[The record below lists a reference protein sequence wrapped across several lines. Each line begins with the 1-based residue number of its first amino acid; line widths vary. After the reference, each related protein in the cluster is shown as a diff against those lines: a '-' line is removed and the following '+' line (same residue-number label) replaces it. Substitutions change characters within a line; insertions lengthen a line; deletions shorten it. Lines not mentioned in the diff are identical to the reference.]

1 MKKIT
6 KFLDSVMGGIKRT
19 CIAKAVAVFAVASIA
34 INVNAQ
40 TDNNQ
45 TDDDLSGITS
55 VDGLKGKTE
64 ADLYAQKIIF
74 DSDKGET
81 NDNFAFPTNTAQHF
95 FLYNV
100 KTGRFLNAGGYWG
113 THVSLKEYGE
123 PLAIVEGD
131 HKLSGKTFMK
141 LVMEMH
147 GTEGKYVGWYNVP
160 GDKNKDAADIGVFVD
175 RKFDDLYGWHLEP
188 VNNGDGKNTYRLYTY
203 TPQTMDNDGNV
214 TSWDGNKRYYLCSNK
229 GSVDVDVNCGAFPY
243 NEKNEN
249 PEYAGYDEWRF
260 LSYEDLRK
268 LQDKRADYMKDAL
281 ELSFKLKC
289 SGFSRADNDITN
301 WKTYNFD
308 TKKHNDTGFENGFA
322 LYGLSKQYNY
332 IAGPDTKPSEKK
344 EDSPKWKNTL
354 PVTGYEFDG
363 KKYYYS
369 DLDSYRRH
377 LGKYY
382 TASIT
387 NKRGIVYQDVEV
399 TMPGRYQIEC
409 KGYSTTKA
417 ASLFAGVLKFD
428 QTGEDKDKM
437 IDEAKKTTLNQV
449 SNMSQAAKESL
460 HVLEKNVDYAGKNF
474 YGSRQYINTVYVTV
488 PESFIEA
495 HKKATIRFGIMVGD
509 YQTDQTDQ
517 TDQTEKDV
525 KGDEWTVFDD
535 FRMLYAAKDVKEDL
549 ILDEN
554 RDNLSYLVNCKN
566 PMENKTLHLNKTF
579 TLDKWNSFILP
590 VNLNKTQVL
599 ATFGAN
605 ARLAKL
611 TRLTDTGIEFTS
623 VDLLDDDSKPAI
635 EAYVPYII
643 FPRKGAD
650 QTEAYTAEYEQ
661 NTQASLLKINIPA
674 NHYVIG
680 KVSMPSKGWS
690 KMNQSK
696 WKWATSMASK
706 DGKME
711 AWGTFARTFG
721 EATQNADNGFVWEF
735 TKKDNI
741 LDGCCDLKDCYFFA
755 NGNMYHSKD
764 RPRGL
769 RGFSCW
775 FKMAEGAQQSLRLT
789 IDGVSQGTTGIED
802 ILADY
807 EQPVSRFANGIYN
820 LNGQLVK
827 QGNSTA
833 GLPSGMYIVNG
844 KKCIVR

>member
-19 CIAKAVAVFAVASIA
+19 CVAKALAVFAVASIA

-64 ADLYAQKIIF
+64 AQLYEQKITF
-74 DSDKGET
+74 GEGET

-147 GTEGKYVGWYNVP
+147 GTEGKYVGWYGVP
-160 GDKNKDAADIGVFVD
+160 GDKNRDAADIGVFID

-188 VNNGDGKNTYRLYTY
+188 VDNGDGKNTYRLYTY
-203 TPQTMDNDGNV
+203 TPQTMDKDGNV
-214 TSWDGNKRYYLCSNK
+214 TSWNGTKRYYLCSNK

-289 SGFSRADNDITN
+289 PCFSRGDNDITN
-301 WKTYNFD
+301 WNTYNFKTHD
-308 TKKHNDTGFENGFA
+308 KNTIGLTDGFA
-322 LYGLSKQYNY
+322 LYGLSKYYNY

-344 EDSPKWKNTL
+344 EDEPTWKKDL
-354 PVTGYEFDG
+354 PAEFEKTTYADW
-363 KKYYYS
+363 
-369 DLDSYRRH
+369 DSYRRH

-387 NKRGIVYQDVEV
+387 NKRGIIYQDVEISI
-399 TMPGRYQIEC
+399 PGRYQIEC
-409 KGYSTTKA
+409 KGYSTTKK
-417 ASLFAGVLKFD
+417 ASLFAGVLNSDNTLIGK
-428 QTGEDKDKM
+428 
-437 IDEAKKTTLNQV
+437 AKKETLNQV
-449 SNMSQAAKESL
+449 SNMSQDAQKAL
-460 HVLEKNVDYAGKNF
+460 HVSEHNVDYAGKNF

-488 PESFIEA
+488 TQEDIDSG
-495 HKKATIRFGIMVGD
+495 KNKIRFGIMVGD
-509 YQTDQTDQ
+509 KNDANQDP
-517 TDQTEKDV
+517 E
-525 KGDEWTVFDD
+525 GDEWTVFDD
-535 FRMLYAAKDVKEDL
+535 FRILYAANKVNEDL

-590 VNLNKTQVL
+590 VNLSKTQVL

-643 FPRKGAD
+643 FPKKNPG
-650 QTEAYTAEYEQ
+650 QTEAYTANYEQ
-661 NTQASLLKINIPA
+661 NNQSDLLDITISA

-680 KVSMPSKGWS
+680 KVSMPSTVLLE
-690 KMNQSK
+690 KMNTEK
-696 WKWATSMASK
+696 WILK
-706 DGKME
+706 DPVGNNGIT
-711 AWGTFARTFG
+711 ANGTFARTFG
-721 EATQNADNGFVWEF
+721 TKQIDNG
-735 TKKDNI
+735 
-741 LDGCCDLKDCYFFA
+741 DGTYTWTNDGSIIPDRPTLEHSYFFA
-755 NGNMYHSKD
+755 NGNMYHSTG

-775 FKMAEGAQQSLRLT
+775 FETTGAQKSLKFTL
-789 IDGVSQGTTGIED
+789 DGVTQSGTTGIED

>member
-6 KFLDSVMGGIKRT
+6 KFLDSVVGGIKRT
-19 CIAKAVAVFAVASIA
+19 CVAKALAVFAVASIA
-34 INVNAQ
+34 INANALA
-40 TDNNQ
+40 DNNQ
-45 TDDDLSGITS
+45 VDDDLNGITS
-55 VDGLKGKTE
+55 VDQLVGISQ
-64 ADLYAQKIIF
+64 ADLEKQQIEVNQGK
-74 DSDKGET
+74 E
-81 NDNFAFPTNTAQHF
+81 DNLTFPTDYAQHF

-100 KTGRFLNAGGYWG
+100 NTGRFLNVGGYWG

-123 PLAIVEGD
+123 PLAIVKGD
-131 HKLSGKTFMK
+131 HKLGDKTFFK
-141 LVMEMH
+141 LVMEMD
-147 GTEGKYVGWYNVP
+147 GTEGKYVGWYGTP

-175 RKFDDLYGWHLEP
+175 RWFADVFGWQLEKVP
-188 VNNGDGKNTYRLYTY
+188 NDTQNTYRLYTFVKS
-203 TPQTMDNDGNV
+203 DGSN
-214 TSWDGNKRYYLCSNK
+214 WDTTKRYYLCSNK

-260 LSYEDLRK
+260 LSYEQIRK
-268 LQDKRADYMKDAL
+268 LQDKRADNMKDAL
-281 ELSFKLKC
+281 ELSFKLRC
-289 SGFSRADNDITN
+289 PGFSRGDNDIKKWN
-301 WKTYNFD
+301 TYNFK
-308 TKKHNDTGFENGFA
+308 TKIGTATGLTDDFA
-322 LYGLSKQYNY
+322 KYGLSKYYNY
-332 IAGPDTKPSEKK
+332 IAGDKTQTDENV
-344 EDSPKWKNTL
+344 WTNTL
-354 PVTGYEFDG
+354 PAVTGYEFEG
-363 KKYYYS
+363 TKYKHR
-369 DLDSYRRH
+369 DNYRRH

-387 NKRGIVYQDVEV
+387 NKRGIVYQDVEISI
-399 TMPGRYQIEC
+399 PGRYQIEC
-409 KGYSTTKA
+409 KGYSTTKK
-417 ASLFAGVLKFD
+417 ASLFAGVLNSD
-428 QTGEDKDKM
+428 NTLIDK
-437 IDEAKKTTLNQV
+437 AKKTTLNQV
-449 SNMSQAAKESL
+449 SNMSQEAKDAL
-460 HVLEKNVDYAGKNF
+460 HVKDKNVDYAGKNF

-488 PESFIEA
+488 TQKDIDSNN
-495 HKKATIRFGIMVGD
+495 KKIRFGIMVGD
-509 YQTDQTDQ
+509 QNDTNV
-517 TDQTEKDV
+517 E
-525 KGDEWTVFDD
+525 GDEWTVFDD
-535 FRMLYAAKDVKEDL
+535 FRILYAANNVEEDL

-554 RDNLSYLVNCKN
+554 RKDLSYLVNCPT

-579 TLDKWNSFILP
+579 TLNKWNSFILP

-650 QTEAYTAEYEQ
+650 QTEAYTANYLQ
-661 NTQASLLKINIPA
+661 NGQSPLNIKIAA

-680 KVSMPSKGWS
+680 KVSMPLTTTEGVKANDWS
-690 KMNQSK
+690 KMDKEK
-696 WKWATSMASK
+696 WTTTMIGGNDQIKAY
-706 DGKME
+706 
-711 AWGTFARTFG
+711 GTFARTFDP
-721 EATQNADNGFVWEF
+721 EATQDDKDGTWKFSNKKSTIITGRDNLIGS
-735 TKKDNI
+735 
-741 LDGCCDLKDCYFFA
+741 YFFD
-755 NGNMYHSKD
+755 NGNMYHSKKSS
-764 RPRGL
+764 RGL

-775 FKMAEGAQQSLRLT
+775 FKMAEGAQSALKFTL
-789 IDGVSQGTTGIED
+789 DGVSQGTTGIED

>member
-19 CIAKAVAVFAVASIA
+19 CVAKALAVFAVASIA
-34 INVNAQ
+34 INANALA
-40 TDNNQ
+40 DNNQ
-45 TDDDLSGITS
+45 VDDDLNGITS
-55 VDGLKGKTE
+55 VDQLVGISQ
-64 ADLYAQKIIF
+64 ADLEKQQIEVNQGK
-74 DSDKGET
+74 E
-81 NDNFAFPTNTAQHF
+81 DNLTFPTDYAQHF

-100 KTGRFLNAGGYWG
+100 NTGRFLNVGGYWG

-123 PLAIVEGD
+123 PLAIVKGD
-131 HKLSGKTFMK
+131 HKLGDKTFFK
-141 LVMEMH
+141 LVMEMD
-147 GTEGKYVGWYNVP
+147 GTEGKYVGWYGTP

-175 RKFDDLYGWHLEP
+175 RWFADVFGWQLEKVP
-188 VNNGDGKNTYRLYTY
+188 NDTQNTYRLYTFVKS
-203 TPQTMDNDGNV
+203 DGSN
-214 TSWDGNKRYYLCSNK
+214 WDTTKRYYLCSNK

-260 LSYEDLRK
+260 LSYEQIRK
-268 LQDKRADYMKDAL
+268 LQDKRADNMKDAL
-281 ELSFKLKC
+281 ELSFKLRC
-289 SGFSRADNDITN
+289 PGFSRGDNDIKKWN
-301 WKTYNFD
+301 TYNFK
-308 TKKHNDTGFENGFA
+308 TKIGTATGLTDDFA
-322 LYGLSKQYNY
+322 KYGLSKYYNY
-332 IAGPDTKPSEKK
+332 IAGDKTQTD
-344 EDSPKWKNTL
+344 EDVWTNTL
-354 PVTGYEFDG
+354 PAVTGYEFEG
-363 KKYYYS
+363 TKYKHR
-369 DLDSYRRH
+369 DNYRRH

-387 NKRGIVYQDVEV
+387 NKRGIVYQDVEISI
-399 TMPGRYQIEC
+399 PGRYQIEC
-409 KGYSTTKA
+409 KGYSTTKK
-417 ASLFAGVLKFD
+417 ASLFAGVLNSD
-428 QTGEDKDKM
+428 NTLIDK
-437 IDEAKKTTLNQV
+437 AKKTTLNQV
-449 SNMSQAAKESL
+449 SNMSQEAKDAL
-460 HVLEKNVDYAGKNF
+460 HVKDKNVDYAGKNF

-488 PESFIEA
+488 TQKEIDSNN
-495 HKKATIRFGIMVGD
+495 KKIRFGIMVGD
-509 YQTDQTDQ
+509 QNDTNV
-517 TDQTEKDV
+517 E
-525 KGDEWTVFDD
+525 GDEWTVFDD
-535 FRMLYAAKDVKEDL
+535 FRILYAANNVEEDL

-554 RDNLSYLVNCKN
+554 RKDLSYLVNCPT

-579 TLDKWNSFILP
+579 TLNKWNSFILP

-650 QTEAYTAEYEQ
+650 QTEAYTASYEQ
-661 NTQASLLKINIPA
+661 QDNQPLQTITIAA

-680 KVSMPSKGWS
+680 KVSMPLTTTEGVKANDWS
-690 KMNQSK
+690 KMDKEK
-696 WKWATSMASK
+696 WTTTMIGGNDQIKAY
-706 DGKME
+706 
-711 AWGTFARTFG
+711 GTFARTFDP
-721 EATQNADNGFVWEF
+721 EATQDDKDGTWKFSNKKSTIITGRDNLIGS
-735 TKKDNI
+735 
-741 LDGCCDLKDCYFFA
+741 YFFD
-755 NGNMYHSKD
+755 NGNMYHSKKSS
-764 RPRGL
+764 RGL

-775 FKMAEGAQQSLRLT
+775 FKMAEGAQSALKFTL
-789 IDGVSQGTTGIED
+789 DGVSQGTTGIED

>member
-34 INVNAQ
+34 INANAQ
-40 TDNNQ
+40 TDN
-45 TDDDLSGITS
+45 S
-55 VDGLKGKTE
+55 VIMGVDQLVGKTE
-64 ADLYAQKIIF
+64 AQLYEQKIII
-74 DSDKGET
+74 DPKKGET
-81 NDNFAFPTNTAQHF
+81 NDNFAFPTDYAKHF

-100 KTGRFLNAGGYWG
+100 KTGRFLNVGGYWG

-141 LVMEMH
+141 LVMEMD
-147 GTEGKYVGWYNVP
+147 GTEGKYVGWFGVP
-160 GDKNKDAADIGVFVD
+160 KNDNPDVGVFVD
-175 RKFDDLYGWHLEP
+175 RKFGDVFGWHLEP
-188 VNNGDGKNTYRLYTY
+188 IKGKINTYRLYTY
-203 TPQTMDNDGNV
+203 PYDRVVGNIIY
-214 TSWDGNKRYYLCSNK
+214 WDTKKKYYLCSNK
-229 GSVDVDVNCGAFPY
+229 GSVDVDVNCGAFSEDEI
-243 NEKNEN
+243 NKDS
-249 PEYAGYDEWRF
+249 EYAGYDEWRF
-260 LSYEDLRK
+260 LSYEQIRDL
-268 LQDKRADYMKDAL
+268 QNANADKMKDAL
-281 ELSFKLKC
+281 ELSFKLRC
-289 SGFSRADNDITN
+289 PGFSRGDNDIKN
-301 WKTYNFD
+301 WNTYNFK
-308 TKKHNDTGFENGFA
+308 TKIGTATGLTDEFA
-322 LYGLSKQYNY
+322 RYGLSNYYNY
-332 IAGPDTKPSEKK
+332 IAGSNTKTSEKI
-344 EDSPKWKNTL
+344 EDAPTWKNTL
-354 PVTGYEFDG
+354 PKTGYEFDG
-363 KKYYYS
+363 RKYDNS
-369 DLDSYRRH
+369 KGSFEDYRRH

-399 TMPGRYQIEC
+399 SIAGRYQIEC
-409 KGYSTTKA
+409 KGYSTTKK
-417 ASLFAGVLKFD
+417 ASLFAGVLNSD
-428 QTGEDKDKM
+428 NTLIDK
-437 IDEAKKTTLNQV
+437 AKKDTLNQV
-449 SNMSQAAKESL
+449 SNMSQTDQNAL
-460 HVLEKNVDYAGKNF
+460 HVSEYNVDYAGKNF

-488 PESFIEA
+488 TDEDL
-495 HKKATIRFGIMVGD
+495 KAGNGKAKIRFGIMVGD
-509 YQTDQTDQ
+509 KNDANQDPEGY
-517 TDQTEKDV
+517 
-525 KGDEWTVFDD
+525 EWTVFDD
-535 FRMLYAAKDVKEDL
+535 FRILYAAKDVKEDL
-549 ILDEN
+549 ILDEY

-623 VDLLDDDSKPAI
+623 VDLLDDNSTAI

-643 FPRKGAD
+643 FPKKNPG
-650 QTEAYTAEYEQ
+650 QTEAYTASYEQ
-661 NTQASLLKINIPA
+661 QNNQPLQTIKIAA

-680 KVSMPSKGWS
+680 KVSMPLTTTEGVKANDWS
-690 KMNQSK
+690 KMNQTNWTTTMIGGNDQIK
-696 WKWATSMASK
+696 AY
-706 DGKME
+706 
-711 AWGTFARTFG
+711 GTFARTFG
-721 EATQNADNGFVWEF
+721 TEASQDEKGKWTFSNKNIFEDRDNLIGS
-735 TKKDNI
+735 
-741 LDGCCDLKDCYFFA
+741 YFFD
-755 NGNMYHSKD
+755 NGNMYHSKKSQ
-764 RPRGL
+764 RGL

-775 FKMAEGAQQSLRLT
+775 FRTDGAQKSLKFTL
-789 IDGVSQGTTGIED
+789 DGVTQSGTTGIED

>member
-19 CIAKAVAVFAVASIA
+19 CVAKALAVFAVASIA
-34 INVNAQ
+34 INANALA
-40 TDNNQ
+40 DNNQ
-45 TDDDLSGITS
+45 VDDDLNGITS
-55 VDGLKGKTE
+55 VDQLVGISQ
-64 ADLYAQKIIF
+64 ADLEKQQIEVNQGK
-74 DSDKGET
+74 E
-81 NDNFAFPTNTAQHF
+81 DNLTFPTDYAQHF

-100 KTGRFLNAGGYWG
+100 NTGRFLNVGGYWG

-123 PLAIVEGD
+123 PLAIVKGD
-131 HKLSGKTFMK
+131 HKLGDKTFFK
-141 LVMEMH
+141 LVMEMD
-147 GTEGKYVGWYNVP
+147 GTEGKYVGWYGTP

-175 RKFDDLYGWHLEP
+175 RWFADVFGWQLEKVP
-188 VNNGDGKNTYRLYTY
+188 NDTQNTYRLYTFVKS
-203 TPQTMDNDGNV
+203 DGSN
-214 TSWDGNKRYYLCSNK
+214 WDTTKRYYLCSNK

-260 LSYEDLRK
+260 LSYEQIRK
-268 LQDKRADYMKDAL
+268 LQDKRADNMKDAL
-281 ELSFKLKC
+281 ELSFKLRC
-289 SGFSRADNDITN
+289 PGFSRGDNDIKKWN
-301 WKTYNFD
+301 TYNFK
-308 TKKHNDTGFENGFA
+308 TKIGTATGLTDDFA
-322 LYGLSKQYNY
+322 KYGLSKYYNY
-332 IAGPDTKPSEKK
+332 IAGDKTQTDENV
-344 EDSPKWKNTL
+344 WTNTL
-354 PVTGYEFDG
+354 PAVTGYEFEG
-363 KKYYYS
+363 TKYKHR
-369 DLDSYRRH
+369 DNYRRH

-387 NKRGIVYQDVEV
+387 NKRGIVYQDVEISI
-399 TMPGRYQIEC
+399 PGRYQIEC
-409 KGYSTTKA
+409 KGYSTTKK
-417 ASLFAGVLKFD
+417 ASLFAGVLNSD
-428 QTGEDKDKM
+428 NALIDK
-437 IDEAKKTTLNQV
+437 AKKTTLNQV
-449 SNMSQAAKESL
+449 SNMSQEAKDAL
-460 HVLEKNVDYAGKNF
+460 HVKDKNVDYAGKNF

-488 PESFIEA
+488 TQKDIDSNN
-495 HKKATIRFGIMVGD
+495 KKIRFGIMVGD
-509 YQTDQTDQ
+509 QNDTNV
-517 TDQTEKDV
+517 E
-525 KGDEWTVFDD
+525 GDEWTVFDD
-535 FRMLYAAKDVKEDL
+535 FRILYAANNVEEDL

-554 RDNLSYLVNCKN
+554 RKDLSYLVNCPT

-579 TLDKWNSFILP
+579 TLNKWNSFILP

-650 QTEAYTAEYEQ
+650 QTEAYTANYLQ
-661 NTQASLLKINIPA
+661 NGQSPLNIKIAA

-680 KVSMPSKGWS
+680 KVSMPLTTTEGVKANDWS
-690 KMNQSK
+690 KMDKEK
-696 WKWATSMASK
+696 WTTTMIGGNDQIKAY
-706 DGKME
+706 
-711 AWGTFARTFG
+711 GTFARTFDP
-721 EATQNADNGFVWEF
+721 EATQDDKDGTWKFSNKKSTIITGRDNLIGS
-735 TKKDNI
+735 
-741 LDGCCDLKDCYFFA
+741 YFFD
-755 NGNMYHSKD
+755 NGNMYHSKKSS
-764 RPRGL
+764 RGL

-775 FKMAEGAQQSLRLT
+775 FKMAEGAQSALKFTL
-789 IDGVSQGTTGIED
+789 DGVSQGTTGIED

>member
-19 CIAKAVAVFAVASIA
+19 CVAKALAVFAVASIA
-34 INVNAQ
+34 INANALA
-40 TDNNQ
+40 DNNQ
-45 TDDDLSGITS
+45 VDDDLNGITS
-55 VDGLKGKTE
+55 VDQLVGISQ
-64 ADLYAQKIIF
+64 ADLEKQQIEVNQGK
-74 DSDKGET
+74 E
-81 NDNFAFPTNTAQHF
+81 DNLTFPTDYAQHF

-100 KTGRFLNAGGYWG
+100 NTGRFLNVGGYWG

-123 PLAIVEGD
+123 PLAIVKGD
-131 HKLSGKTFMK
+131 HKLGDKTFFK
-141 LVMEMH
+141 LVMEMD
-147 GTEGKYVGWYNVP
+147 GTEGKYVGWYGTP

-175 RKFDDLYGWHLEP
+175 RWFADVFGWQLEKVP
-188 VNNGDGKNTYRLYTY
+188 NDTQNTYRLYTFVKS
-203 TPQTMDNDGNV
+203 DGSN
-214 TSWDGNKRYYLCSNK
+214 WDTTKRYYLCSNK
-229 GSVDVDVNCGAFPY
+229 GSVDVDVNCEAFPY

-260 LSYEDLRK
+260 LSYEQIRK
-268 LQDKRADYMKDAL
+268 LQDKRADNMKDAL
-281 ELSFKLKC
+281 ELSFKLRC
-289 SGFSRADNDITN
+289 PGFSRGDNDIKKWN
-301 WKTYNFD
+301 TYNFK
-308 TKKHNDTGFENGFA
+308 TKIGTATGLTDDFA
-322 LYGLSKQYNY
+322 KYGLSKYYNY
-332 IAGPDTKPSEKK
+332 IAGVKTQTDENVWT
-344 EDSPKWKNTL
+344 NTL
-354 PVTGYEFDG
+354 PAVTGYEFEG
-363 KKYYYS
+363 TKYKNR
-369 DLDSYRRH
+369 DNYRRH

-387 NKRGIVYQDVEV
+387 NKRGIVYQDVEISI
-399 TMPGRYQIEC
+399 PGRYQIEC
-409 KGYSTTKA
+409 KGYSTTKK
-417 ASLFAGVLKFD
+417 ASLFAGVLNSD
-428 QTGEDKDKM
+428 NTLIDK
-437 IDEAKKTTLNQV
+437 AKKTTLNQV
-449 SNMSQAAKESL
+449 SNMSQEAKDAL
-460 HVLEKNVDYAGKNF
+460 HVKDKNVDYAGKNF

-488 PESFIEA
+488 TQKDIDSNN
-495 HKKATIRFGIMVGD
+495 KKIRFGIMVGD
-509 YQTDQTDQ
+509 QNDTNV
-517 TDQTEKDV
+517 E
-525 KGDEWTVFDD
+525 GDEWTVFDD
-535 FRMLYAAKDVKEDL
+535 FRILYAANNVEEDL

-554 RDNLSYLVNCKN
+554 RKDLSYLVNCPT

-579 TLDKWNSFILP
+579 TLNKWNSFILP

-650 QTEAYTAEYEQ
+650 QTETYTANYLQ
-661 NTQASLLKINIPA
+661 NGQSPLNIKIAA

-680 KVSMPSKGWS
+680 KVSMPLTTTEGVKANDWS
-690 KMNQSK
+690 KMDKEK
-696 WKWATSMASK
+696 WTTTMIGGNDQIKAY
-706 DGKME
+706 
-711 AWGTFARTFG
+711 GTFARTFDP
-721 EATQNADNGFVWEF
+721 EATQDDKDGTWKFSNKKSTIITGRDNLIGS
-735 TKKDNI
+735 
-741 LDGCCDLKDCYFFA
+741 YFFD
-755 NGNMYHSKD
+755 NGNMYHSKKSS
-764 RPRGL
+764 RGL

-775 FKMAEGAQQSLRLT
+775 FKMAEGAQSALKFTL
-789 IDGVSQGTTGIED
+789 DGVSQGTTGIED

>member
-19 CIAKAVAVFAVASIA
+19 CVAKALAVFAVASIA

-40 TDNNQ
+40 T
-45 TDDDLSGITS
+45 GVITG
-55 VDGLKGKTE
+55 VDQLVGKTE
-64 ADLYAQKIIF
+64 KELYDQKITVTK
-74 DSDKGET
+74 DHEDE
-81 NDNFAFPTNTAQHF
+81 FAFPTNTAQHF

-147 GTEGKYVGWYNVP
+147 GTEGKYVGWYGVP
-160 GDKNKDAADIGVFVD
+160 GDKNKDAADIGVFID

-188 VNNGDGKNTYRLYTY
+188 VDNGDGKNTYRLYTY
-203 TPQTMDNDGNV
+203 TPMSMDEGGNV
-214 TSWDGNKRYYLCSNK
+214 TRWNGTKRYYLCSNK

-260 LSYEDLRK
+260 LSYQQIHDLQK
-268 LQDKRADYMKDAL
+268 ENADNMKDAL
-281 ELSFKLKC
+281 ELSFGLKC
-289 SGFSRADNDITN
+289 PGFSRADNDITN

-308 TKKHNDTGFENGFA
+308 TKKNNDTGFKNGFA

-460 HVLEKNVDYAGKNF
+460 HVSEYNVDYAGKNF

-509 YQTDQTDQ
+509 YQTDQ

-643 FPRKGAD
+643 FPKKNPG
-650 QTEAYTAEYEQ
+650 QTEAYTANYEQ
-661 NTQASLLKINIPA
+661 NNQSDLLDITISA

-680 KVSMPSKGWS
+680 KVSMPSTVLLE
-690 KMNQSK
+690 KMNTEK
-696 WKWATSMASK
+696 WILK
-706 DGKME
+706 DPVGNNGIT
-711 AWGTFARTFG
+711 ANGTFARTFG
-721 EATQNADNGFVWEF
+721 TKQIDNG
-735 TKKDNI
+735 
-741 LDGCCDLKDCYFFA
+741 DGTYTWTNDGSIIPDRPTLEHSYFFA
-755 NGNMYHSKD
+755 NGNMYHSTG

-775 FKMAEGAQQSLRLT
+775 FETTGAQKSLKFTL
-789 IDGVSQGTTGIED
+789 DGVTQSGTTGIED

>member
-19 CIAKAVAVFAVASIA
+19 CVAKALAVFAVASIA
-34 INVNAQ
+34 INANAK
-40 TDNNQ
+40 TDGTQ
-45 TDDDLSGITS
+45 SVITG
-55 VDGLKGKTE
+55 VDQLVGKTE
-64 ADLYAQKIIF
+64 TELYQQKITF
-74 DSDKGET
+74 EEGASK
-81 NDNFAFPTNTAQHF
+81 DNFAFPTDPAKHF

-147 GTEGKYVGWYNVP
+147 GTEGKYVGWYGVP
-160 GDKNKDAADIGVFVD
+160 GDKNRDAADIGVFID
-175 RKFDDLYGWHLEP
+175 RKFGDLYGWQLEP

-203 TPQTMDNDGNV
+203 TPMSMDNGGNV
-214 TSWDGNKRYYLCSNK
+214 TSWNGKKRYYLCSNK

-260 LSYEDLRK
+260 LSYQQIHDL
-268 LQDKRADYMKDAL
+268 QEENADNMKDAL
-281 ELSFKLKC
+281 ELSFGLKC
-289 SGFSRADNDITN
+289 PGFSRADNDIIN

-308 TKKHNDTGFENGFA
+308 TKKNNDTGFENGFA

-399 TMPGRYQIEC
+399 TMSGRYQIEC

-437 IDEAKKTTLNQV
+437 IVEAKKTTLNQV

-460 HVLEKNVDYAGKNF
+460 HVLEHNVDYAGKNF

-517 TDQTEKDV
+517 TEKDV

-535 FRMLYAAKDVKEDL
+535 FRMLYAAKDVNEDL

-650 QTEAYTAEYEQ
+650 QTEAYTADYEQ
-661 NTQASLLKINIPA
+661 NNQSDLLHINIPA

-680 KVSMPSKGWS
+680 KVSMPSTELS
-690 KMNQSK
+690 KNMNTEK
-696 WKWATSMASK
+696 WILK
-706 DGKME
+706 DPVGNNGIT
-711 AWGTFARTFG
+711 ANGTFARTFG
-721 EATQNADNGFVWEF
+721 KFNDYNETTGEYDYV
-735 TKKDNI
+735 TVKDMTDPI
-741 LDGCCDLKDCYFFA
+741 IDGRPRLEHSYFFDK
-755 NGNMYHSKD
+755 GNMYHSNG

-769 RGFSCW
+769 SGFSCW
-775 FKMAEGAQQSLRLT
+775 FETTGAQKSLKFTL
-789 IDGVSQGTTGIED
+789 DGVTQSGTTGIED

>member
-19 CIAKAVAVFAVASIA
+19 CIAKALAVFAVASIA
-34 INVNAQ
+34 INANAQ
-40 TDNNQ
+40 TDN
-45 TDDDLSGITS
+45 SVITG
-55 VDGLKGKTE
+55 VDQLVGKTE
-64 ADLYAQKIIF
+64 AQLYEQKIII
-74 DSDKGET
+74 DPEKGET
-81 NDNFAFPTNTAQHF
+81 NDNFAFPTDYAKHF

-100 KTGRFLNAGGYWG
+100 KTGRFLNVGGYWG

-141 LVMEMH
+141 LVMEMD
-147 GTEGKYVGWYNVP
+147 GTEGKYVGWFGVP
-160 GDKNKDAADIGVFVD
+160 KNDNPDVGVFVD
-175 RKFDDLYGWHLEP
+175 RKFDDVFGWHLEP
-188 VNNGDGKNTYRLYTY
+188 VKGKINTYRLYTY
-203 TPQTMDNDGNV
+203 PYHKVVGKIIY
-214 TSWDGNKRYYLCSNK
+214 WDTTKKYYLCSNK
-229 GSVDVDVNCGAFPY
+229 GSVDVDVNCEAFSEDEI
-243 NEKNEN
+243 NKDS
-249 PEYAGYDEWRF
+249 EYAGYDEWRF
-260 LSYEDLRK
+260 LSYQQIHDLQEK
-268 LQDKRADYMKDAL
+268 NADKMKDAL
-281 ELSFKLKC
+281 ELSFKLRC
-289 SGFSRADNDITN
+289 PGFSRGDNDIKKWN
-301 WKTYNFD
+301 TYNFK
-308 TKKHNDTGFENGFA
+308 TKIGTATGLTDEFA
-322 LYGLSKQYNY
+322 RYGLSNYYNY
-332 IAGPDTKPSEKK
+332 IAGSNTKTSEKI
-344 EDSPKWKNTL
+344 EDAPTWKNEL
-354 PVTGYEFDG
+354 PAEFE
-363 KKYYYS
+363 KTTYA
-369 DLDSYRRH
+369 DLHSYRRH

-417 ASLFAGVLKFD
+417 ASLFAGVLNSDNK
-428 QTGEDKDKM
+428 TM
-437 IDEAKKTTLNQV
+437 IGKAKKDTLNQV
-449 SNMSQAAKESL
+449 SNMSQDAQKAL
-460 HVLEKNVDYAGKNF
+460 HVLEHNVDYAGKNF

-488 PESFIEA
+488 PESA
-495 HKKATIRFGIMVGD
+495 VKDGKATIRFGIMVGD
-509 YQTDQTDQ
+509 KNDANQDP
-517 TDQTEKDV
+517 E
-525 KGDEWTVFDD
+525 GDEWTVFDD
-535 FRMLYAAKDVKEDL
+535 FRILYAAKDVKEDL
-549 ILDEN
+549 ILDEC
-554 RDNLSYLVNCKN
+554 REDLSYLVNCKN

-590 VNLNKTQVL
+590 VNLNKKQVL

-623 VDLLDDDSKPAI
+623 VDLLDDNSTAI

-643 FPRKGAD
+643 FPQKNPG
-650 QTEAYTAEYEQ
+650 QTEAYTASYEQ
-661 NTQASLLKINIPA
+661 QDNQPLQTIKIAA

-680 KVSMPSKGWS
+680 KVSKPSTGWS

-696 WKWATSMASK
+696 WEWATSMASE
-706 DGKME
+706 DGNME

-721 EATQNADNGFVWEF
+721 EATQNADGIWEF

-741 LDGCCDLKDCYFFA
+741 LENRDDLIGSYFFDK
-755 NGNMYHSKD
+755 GNMYHSAK

-775 FKMAEGAQQSLRLT
+775 FKMAPGAQKTLKFTL
-789 IDGVSQGTTGIED
+789 DGVSQGTTGIED

>member
-34 INVNAQ
+34 INANAQ

-55 VDGLKGKTE
+55 VDQLVGKTE
-64 ADLYAQKIIF
+64 AQLYAQKIIF
-74 DSDKGET
+74 DSEKGET

-100 KTGRFLNAGGYWG
+100 KTGRFLNAGSYWG
-113 THVSLKEYGE
+113 THVSLMEYGE

-147 GTEGKYVGWYNVP
+147 GTEGKYVGWYGVP
-160 GDKNKDAADIGVFVD
+160 GDKNRDAADIGVFID
-175 RKFDDLYGWHLEP
+175 RKFDDVFGWHLEP
-188 VNNGDGKNTYRLYTY
+188 KNDTQNTYKLYTY
-203 TPQTMDNDGNV
+203 VRNSYGN
-214 TSWDGNKRYYLCSNK
+214 WDTTKKYYLCSNK
-229 GSVDVDVNCGAFPY
+229 GAVDVDVNCGAFPFDKIK
-243 NEKNEN
+243 ED

-260 LSYEDLRK
+260 LSYEQIRQ

-289 SGFSRADNDITN
+289 PGFSRADNDIKN
-301 WKTYNFD
+301 WNTYNFKTQD
-308 TKKHNDTGFENGFA
+308 KNTIGLTDGFA
-322 LYGLSKQYNY
+322 LYGLSKYYNY

-344 EDSPKWKNTL
+344 EDSPRWQNTL
-354 PVTGYEFDG
+354 PVKGYEFDG

-387 NKRGIVYQDVEV
+387 NKRGLVYQDVEISI
-399 TMPGRYQIEC
+399 PGRYLIEC
-409 KGYSTTKA
+409 KGYSTTKK
-417 ASLFAGVLKFD
+417 ASLFAGVLNSD
-428 QTGEDKDKM
+428 NTLIDKS
-437 IDEAKKTTLNQV
+437 KKTTLNQV
-449 SNMSQAAKESL
+449 SNMSQAAQEAL
-460 HVLEKNVDYAGKNF
+460 HVSEKNVDYAGKNF
-474 YGSRQYINTVYVTV
+474 YGCRQYINTVYVTV
-488 PESFIEA
+488 TQKDIDS
-495 HKKATIRFGIMVGD
+495 KNNKIRFGIMVGD
-509 YQTDQTDQ
+509 DQNDANV
-517 TDQTEKDV
+517 E
-525 KGDEWTVFDD
+525 GDEWTVFDD
-535 FRMLYAAKDVKEDL
+535 FRILYAAKDVKEDL
-549 ILDEN
+549 ILDEY

-643 FPRKGAD
+643 FPRKRAG

-674 NHYVIG
+674 NHYVIS
-680 KVSMPSKGWS
+680 KVSMPSTELS
-690 KMNQSK
+690 KMDQTK
-696 WKWATSMASK
+696 WTLK
-706 DGKME
+706 DPVGNNGIT
-711 AWGTFARTFG
+711 ANGTFARTFG
-721 EATQNADNGFVWEF
+721 EFSSYNEETGVYGVVTNKGTIINGRP
-735 TKKDNI
+735 TLI
-741 LDGCCDLKDCYFFA
+741 GCYFFDK
-755 NGNMYHSKD
+755 GNMYHSAT

-775 FKMAEGAQQSLRLT
+775 FETTGAQKSLKFTL
-789 IDGVSQGTTGIED
+789 DGVSQGTTGIED

>member
-19 CIAKAVAVFAVASIA
+19 CVAKALAVFAVASIA
-34 INVNAQ
+34 INANAQ
-40 TDNNQ
+40 TGVITGVDKLPGKSQ
-45 TDDDLSGITS
+45 ADLSAKKIT
-55 VDGLKGKTE
+55 VTKDHENEFT
-64 ADLYAQKIIF
+64 
-74 DSDKGET
+74 
-81 NDNFAFPTNTAQHF
+81 FPTDFAQHF

-100 KTGRFLNAGGYWG
+100 KTGRFLNVGGYWG
-113 THVSLKEYGE
+113 THASLKEYGE
-123 PLAIVEGD
+123 PLAIVESTSD
-131 HKLSGKTFMK
+131 SKTYMK
-141 LVMEMH
+141 LVMEMN
-147 GTEGKYVGWYNVP
+147 GTEGKYVGWVGVP
-160 GDKNKDAADIGVFVD
+160 DKNNPDVGVFVD
-175 RKFDDLYGWHLEP
+175 RKFGDVIGWQLEP
-188 VNNGDGKNTYRLYTY
+188 VTDDKKVDDVINTYRLYTY
-203 TPQTMDNDGNV
+203 AHSTFDSDGTIV
-214 TSWDGNKRYYLCSNK
+214 WDGTKKYYLCSNM
-229 GSVDVDVNCGAFPY
+229 GATDVGINCGAFSEDDIAKY
-243 NEKNEN
+243 KD
-249 PEYAGYDEWRF
+249 AGYDQWRF
-260 LSYEDLRK
+260 LSYQQIQD
-268 LQDKRADYMKDAL
+268 LQDGNADNMKDAL

-289 SGFSRADNDITN
+289 PGFSRGDNDITN
-301 WKTYNFD
+301 WNTYNFD
-308 TKKHNDTGFENGFA
+308 TKKGNVTGVTDGFA
-322 LYGLSKQYNY
+322 LYGLSKYYNY
-332 IAGPDTKPSEKK
+332 IAGPDTKPNENDVKSGLQTIKT
-344 EDSPKWKNTL
+344 KWTNTL
-354 PVTGYEFDG
+354 PKAGYEFEG
-363 KKYYYS
+363 TTYT
-369 DLDSYRRH
+369 DLDNYKRH
-377 LGKYY
+377 LAKYY

-399 TMPGRYQIEC
+399 KIPGRYQIEC
-409 KGYSTTKA
+409 KGYSTTKK
-417 ASLFAGVLKFD
+417 ASLFAGVLNSD
-428 QTGEDKDKM
+428 NTLIDK
-437 IDEAKKTTLNQV
+437 AKKTTLNQV
-449 SNMSQAAKESL
+449 SNMSQAAQEAL
-460 HVLEKNVDYAGKNF
+460 HVLKKNVDYAGKNF

-488 PESFIEA
+488 TQEDIDS
-495 HKKATIRFGIMVGD
+495 KNNKIRFGIMVGD
-509 YQTDQTDQ
+509 DQNDTKV
-517 TDQTEKDV
+517 E
-525 KGDEWTVFDD
+525 GDEWTVFDD
-535 FRMLYAAKDVKEDL
+535 FRILYAAKDVKEDL
-549 ILDEN
+549 ILDEC

-650 QTEAYTAEYEQ
+650 QAEAYTASYEQ
-661 NTQASLLKINIPA
+661 QDNQPLQAIKIAA

-680 KVSMPSKGWS
+680 KVSMPSTGWS

-696 WKWATSMASK
+696 WKWATSMASE
-706 DGKME
+706 DGNME

-721 EATQNADNGFVWEF
+721 EATQNPDGTWNI
-735 TKKDNI
+735 TNKDKI
-741 LDGCCDLKDCYFFA
+741 LDGRCDLKDCYFFDK
-755 NGNMYHSKD
+755 GNMYHSKD
-764 RPRGL
+764 RARGL

-775 FKMAEGAQQSLRLT
+775 FQMAPGAQKSLKFTL
-789 IDGVSQGTTGIED
+789 DGVSQGTTGIED